1 MRLRIINTQKHIF
14 HYWIDPI
21 KPNMEFFTNMKIIA
35 EVGVNHNGSIDAA
48 LELVKAAK
56 DAGADIVKFQLFDA
70 DQLVQKHTPVAAY
83 QAANDGRHQT
93 QYEMLKAL
101 ELSYDEHIQIK
112 RYCDEIG
119 IKYLATA
126 FDGRSLQFLADELK
140 QNIFKIAS
148 GEITNG
154 PFIEQHVKTGGHIVL
169 STGMSTI
176 GEIEAALSLIS
187 FFLLNPGGTP
197 TGQNVKRAFREIMP
211 LGILA
216 EKVTLLHCS
225 SEYPASLESVHLHS
239 MKTIGNSFGL
249 PYGYSDHTI
258 GLEVSICA
266 AALGASV
273 IEKHF
278 TLDKSAN
285 GPDHAASI
293 TPTEL
298 KELVTAVR
306 NVEIA
311 LGSKVKL
318 PSDAELDNSDLA
330 RKSIVAAETISKGD
344 IFNKDNLTTRRP
356 GQGISP
362 MRYWDLLGK
371 KASRDYFSGEMLDD
385 FA

>member
-1 MRLRIINTQKHIF
+1 
-14 HYWIDPI
+14 
-21 KPNMEFFTNMKIIA
+21 
-35 EVGVNHNGSIDAA
+35 
-48 LELVKAAK
+48 
-56 DAGADIVKFQLFDA
+56 
-70 DQLVQKHTPVAAY
+70 
-83 QAANDGRHQT
+83 
-93 QYEMLKAL
+93 
-101 ELSYDEHIQIK
+101 
-112 RYCDEIG
+112 
-119 IKYLATA
+119 
-126 FDGRSLQFLADELK
+126 
-140 QNIFKIAS
+140 
-148 GEITNG
+148 
-154 PFIEQHVKTGGHIVL
+154 
-169 STGMSTI
+169 
-176 GEIEAALSLIS
+176 
-187 FFLLNPGGTP
+187 
-197 TGQNVKRAFREIMP
+197 
-211 LGILA
+211 
-216 EKVTLLHCS
+216 
-225 SEYPASLESVHLHS
+225 